1 MSFHGPTWHVTPRSF
16 LEVGVFVFPSLLV
29 LAPPS
34 SGNGNIKQLMPPY
47 ETFTAFWMLSTFL
60 LNWMFANIS
69 HGAGGWHDSPSASLR
84 VILPCN
90 TQGKQICI
98 HCMTNL
104 AVCFHWAGVHNIY
117 FSPPFPFAFLSPFPF
132 LSVLTLSL
140 CISSENLSMW
150 YFNVIRNI
158 YQFRLKIHFLLDFFF
173 SWVRRKL
180 KRLWQCWLKSRVE
193 YNRATQG
200 SYDVV
205 HKHTLPAQDWK
216 LLLCRFI
223 IRTNKVTV
231 DHN

>member
-1 MSFHGPTWHVTPRSF
+1 MFMNINMHTWKRPCEFSRSHLTRHTKIVSGGGRVCF
-16 LEVGVFVFPSLLV
+16 STTSC
-29 LAPPS
+29 LAPPF
-34 SGNGNIKQLMPPY
+34 SGNGDIKQLMPPY

-117 FSPPFPFAFLSPFPF
+117 FSPHFPFFLSSP
-132 LSVLTLSL
+132 LSL

-158 YQFRLKIHFLLDFFF
+158 YQFRLKYIFYWIYF
-173 SWVRRKL
+173 SHG
-180 KRLWQCWLKSRVE
+180 CE
-193 YNRATQG
+193 GN
-200 SYDVV
+200 
-205 HKHTLPAQDWK
+205 
-216 LLLCRFI
+216 
-223 IRTNKVTV
+223 
-231 DHN
+231 